1 MALDQREERA
11 KILKYLKENK
21 DTWQGLQKKDIVS
34 DVMKYFNMGSAKL
47 ASKVV
52 DEAAPELGLDYGENT
67 YTPSNGNDLKKEREI
82 AALESIAVE
91 LKMWNETGNIL
102 LDYFMNKEKQP
113 EPITPEPDEKEEE
126 KTKAK
131 K

>member
-21 DTWQGLQKKDIVS
+21 DTWQGLQKKDIVA

-47 ASKVV
+47 ASKAI
-52 DEAAPELGLDYGENT
+52 DEVAPELGLDYGENT

-113 EPITPEPDEKEEE
+113 EPITAEPDEKEEE